1 MYRATS
7 GRLELAS
14 LAPFQRR
21 SSKADG
27 QKGEEEEEEGTNSIS
42 TVQWRRDKT
51 TQESLLC
58 PLFALLCG
66 PARPAGI
73 APKKKRD
80 RSVQL
85 CSYLRYYYSW
95 LYIYPNVLFVP
106 SRRRRR
112 LALSS
117 LHSMIPHNGSQKGK
131 DWIEKKINRSH
142 QHSIWSAKSGVGGD
156 LDADLVATRKKRREK
171 KRKRTAIEATLNDDV
186 LFSRRVV
193 FFFFVLFFYII
204 LSVTVRPDQ
213 GVLCAIESF
222 RLFPTALP
230 VFFIHLSAV
239 IQVSKCNFFF
249 AHQ

>member
-73 APKKKRD
+73 APKKRRD

-156 LDADLVATRKKRREK
+156 LDADLVATRKKK
-171 KRKRTAIEATLNDDV
+171 KRKEKKKDSDRGDIERWCPFLSACRL
-186 LFSRRVV
+186 
-193 FFFFVLFFYII
+193 FFFVLFFYII

-239 IQVSKCNFFF
+239 TGEQM
-249 AHQ
+249 